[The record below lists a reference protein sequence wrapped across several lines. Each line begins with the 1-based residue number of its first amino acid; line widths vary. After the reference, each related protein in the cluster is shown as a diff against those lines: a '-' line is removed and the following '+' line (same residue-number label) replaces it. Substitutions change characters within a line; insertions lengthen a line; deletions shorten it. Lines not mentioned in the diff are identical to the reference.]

1 MRRVQQCKRQK
12 QVPQRSQSLGQLS
25 CVPAP
30 PIPDVNGDKKPRE
43 SCEIGRTLAHHN
55 FLETGRLNLSVYGPA
70 VAAMLVQFPRQLV
83 CGGGVHSNQDDE
95 QCGH

>member
-1 MRRVQQCKRQK
+1 M
-12 QVPQRSQSLGQLS
+12 
-25 CVPAP
+25 
-30 PIPDVNGDKKPRE
+30 
-43 SCEIGRTLAHHN
+43 HHS

-70 VAAMLVQFPRQLV
+70 VAAMMVQIPRQLV